1 MVSTLVFYFLA
12 AVTTVGAVSVVALP
26 NPMYCVFS
34 LIVTFLGLAGLYLS
48 LNAQFVAIVQIIVY
62 ASAIMML
69 FLFVI
74 MLINLD
80 KEEKKDLKIPFQKLL
95 GIVFG
100 LFVFLVLI
108 TVLKDMSI
116 TSQFKGMFT
125 PQYIDQIGNTQL
137 IGKLLL
143 SKYLLPFQTM
153 GILLF
158 VGIIGAVV
166 LGRKKSR

>member
-1 MVSTLVFYFLA
+1 MASTLVFYFLA
-12 AVTTVGAVSVVALP
+12 AITTVGAVLVVALP

-34 LIVTFLGLAGLYLS
+34 LIVTFLGLAGLFLS
-48 LNAQFVAIVQIIVY
+48 LNAQFVAIVQIIIY

-108 TVLKDMSI
+108 TVLKDFNIS
-116 TSQFKGMFT
+116 SQIKEVFT

>member
-1 MVSTLVFYFLA
+1 MAATLVFYFLA
-12 AVTTVGAVSVVALP
+12 TVTTVGAISVVALP

-34 LIVTFLGLAGLYLS
+34 LIVTFLGLAGLFLS

-108 TVLKDMSI
+108 IVLKDMNIS
-116 TSQFKGMFT
+116 SQIKGVFT
-125 PQYIDQIGNTQL
+125 PQYIDKVGNTQL
-137 IGKLLL
+137 IGQLLL

-153 GILLF
+153 GVLLF

>member
-1 MVSTLVFYFLA
+1 MASTLVFYFLA
-12 AVTTVGAVSVVALP
+12 IVTTVGAVSVVALP

-80 KEEKKDLKIPFQKLL
+80 KEDKKVLRIPFQKLL

-108 TVLKDMSI
+108 TVLKDVNISVHI
-116 TSQFKGMFT
+116 KGVFT
-125 PQYIDQIGNTQL
+125 PEYINQIGNTQL

-153 GILLF
+153 GVLLF

-166 LGRKKSR
+166 LGRRKSR

>member
-1 MVSTLVFYFLA
+1 MASTLVFYFLA
-12 AVTTVGAVSVVALP
+12 AITTVGAVLVVALP

-34 LIVTFLGLAGLYLS
+34 LIVTFLGLAGLFLS
-48 LNAQFVAIVQIIVY
+48 LNAQFVAIVQIIIY

-108 TVLKDMSI
+108 TVLKDLNIS
-116 TSQFKGMFT
+116 SQIKGVFT

>member
-1 MVSTLVFYFLA
+1 MA
-12 AVTTVGAVSVVALP
+12 AITTVGAVLVVALP

-34 LIVTFLGLAGLYLS
+34 LIVTFLGLAGLFLS
-48 LNAQFVAIVQIIVY
+48 LNAQFVAIVQIIIY

-108 TVLKDMSI
+108 TVLKDFNIS
-116 TSQFKGMFT
+116 SQIKGVFT

>member
-1 MVSTLVFYFLA
+1 MASTLVFYFLA
-12 AVTTVGAVSVVALP
+12 AITTVGAVLVVALP

-34 LIVTFLGLAGLYLS
+34 LIVTFLGLAGLFLS
-48 LNAQFVAIVQIIVY
+48 LNAQFVAIVQIIIY

-108 TVLKDMSI
+108 TVLKDFNIS
-116 TSQFKGMFT
+116 SQIKGVFT

>member
-116 TSQFKGMFT
+116 ASQFKGMFT

>member
-1 MVSTLVFYFLA
+1 MGSTLVFYFLA
-12 AVTTVGAVSVVALP
+12 IVTTGGAVSVVALP

-80 KEEKKDLKIPFQKLL
+80 KEDKRILKNPFQKLL

-108 TVLKDMSI
+108 IVLKDVNI
-116 TSQFKGMFT
+116 PVQIKGVYT
-125 PQYIDQIGNTQL
+125 PQYINQIGNTQL

-153 GILLF
+153 GVLLF

-166 LGRKKSR
+166 LGRRKSR